1 MILMNFLIGL
11 PVMLLCLIVQTAVAF
26 WCVRHYVRHS
36 PPLGRGWGFLTGM
49 QPLIVATLVLLIGNL
64 LQIMLWGA
72 LFLWLGEFDHAYD
85 AIYHSA
91 VNFSSLG
98 YGDIV
103 MSRERRLLGPLEA
116 VNGVLMLG
124 MSAATLMAIVQHM
137 IKQLS
142 EARATEAPGGRP

>member
-1 MILMNFLIGL
+1 
-11 PVMLLCLIVQTAVAF
+11 MLLCLIVQTAVAF
-26 WCVRHYVRHS
+26 WCVRHYVNHLPQVGS
-36 PPLGRGWGFLTGM
+36 GQGFLAGM
-49 QPLIVATLVLLIGNL
+49 RPLIVATLVLLIGNL
-64 LQIMLWGA
+64 VQIMLWSA
-72 LFLWLGEFDHAYD
+72 LFLWLGEFEQAYD

-103 MSRERRLLGPLEA
+103 MRRERRLLGPLEA

-137 IKQLS
+137 IKLLS
-142 EARATEAPGGRP
+142 EGRSKEGPGGAP